1 MIISMKNVSYRRQG
15 KNLLE
20 DINWEFKEGE
30 RWAILGLNGAG
41 KSTLLRILMAEFWKS
56 SGDLTVLGV
65 EFGRGDIPSL
75 RTKIGVVGSF
85 LAERFPIDLTAEQIV
100 LTGKYKSSILYKE
113 YGQAE
118 IDEAAAMLREIRAG
132 HLIGRTY
139 ASLSQGERQ
148 LLLIARSLME
158 NPAILILD
166 EATVG
171 LDLLARERLLQHIDH
186 ICQLPTAPAIIFVT
200 HHAEEITSNFSHVLL
215 LKEGKVLTQGPKEKI
230 LTPELLG
237 DFYGN
242 QVELIELGE
251 ERIFIKPILD

>member
-118 IDEAAAMLREIRAG
+118 IDEATAMLREIRAG

>member
-171 LDLLARERLLQHIDH
+171 LDLLARERLLQHINH
-186 ICQLPTAPAIIFVT
+186 ICQLPTAPAIIYVT

>member
-1 MIISMKNVSYRRQG
+1 MIVSMKNLSYTRQG
-15 KNLLE
+15 KAILE
-20 DINWEFKEGE
+20 DLNWEFRKGE

-41 KSTLLRILMAEFWKS
+41 KSTLLRILMAEFWKT
-56 SGDLTVLGV
+56 SGDLTVLGM
-65 EFGRGDIPSL
+65 EFGKGDIPSL

-100 LTGKYKSSILYKE
+100 LTGKYKSSILYRE
-113 YGQAE
+113 YGQTELDQAIE
-118 IDEAAAMLREIRAG
+118 MLTTIKAD

-158 NPAILILD
+158 EPAILILD

-171 LDLLARERLLQHIDH
+171 LDLLARERLLHHIDH
-186 ICQLPTAPAIIFVT
+186 ICQLSTAPAIIYVT
-200 HHAEEITSNFSHVLL
+200 HHAEEITDNFTHVLL
-215 LKEGKVLTQGPKEKI
+215 LKDGKVLAQGAKQDI
-230 LTPELLG
+230 LTPELLS

-242 QVELIELGE
+242 QVELIDLGE
-251 ERIFIKPILD
+251 GRLFIKPIL

>member
-1 MIISMKNVSYRRQG
+1 MIISMKNVHYKRQG
-15 KNLLE
+15 KTILE
-20 DINWEFKEGE
+20 DINWEFRKGE

-41 KSTLLRILMAEFWKS
+41 KSTLLRILMAEFWKT

-65 EFGRGDIPSL
+65 EFGKGDIPSL

-100 LTGKYKSSILYKE
+100 LTGKYKSSILYRE

-118 IDEAAAMLREIRAG
+118 LDEAIDMLKTIKAE
-132 HLIGRTY
+132 HLIGRAY

-158 NPAILILD
+158 EPAILILD

-171 LDLLARERLLQHIDH
+171 LDLLARERLLHHIDYLY
-186 ICQLPTAPAIIFVT
+186 QLPTAPAIIYVT
-200 HHAEEITSNFSHVLL
+200 HHAEEITDNFTHVLL
-215 LKEGKVLTQGPKEKI
+215 LKDGMVLAQGPKEDI
-230 LTPELLG
+230 LTPELLS

-242 QVELIELGE
+242 QVELIDLGE
-251 ERIFIKPILD
+251 GRLFIKPIL

>member
-1 MIISMKNVSYRRQG
+1 MIISMKNVNYRRQG

-118 IDEAAAMLREIRAG
+118 IDEATAMLREIRAG

>member
-1 MIISMKNVSYRRQG
+1 MKQLSYKRQG
-15 KNLLE
+15 KTILNN
-20 DINWEFKEGE
+20 INWEFKQGE

-41 KSTLLRILMAEFWKS
+41 KSTLLRILMAEFWKT

-65 EFGRGDIPSL
+65 EFGKGDIPSL

-100 LTGKYKSSILYKE
+100 LTGKYKSSILYRE
-113 YGQAE
+113 YGQTELDQAIE
-118 IDEAAAMLREIRAG
+118 MLKTIKAD

-139 ASLSQGERQ
+139 SSLSQGERQ

-158 NPAILILD
+158 EPAILILD

-171 LDLLARERLLQHIDH
+171 LDLLARERLLHHIDY
-186 ICQLPTAPAIIFVT
+186 ICQLPTAPAIIYVT
-200 HHAEEITSNFSHVLL
+200 HHSEEITDNFTHVLL
-215 LKEGKVLTQGPKEKI
+215 LKDGMVLAQGAKQDI
-230 LTPELLG
+230 LIPELLS

-242 QVELIELGE
+242 QVEIIDLGE
-251 ERIFIKPILD
+251 GRLFIKPIL

>member
-118 IDEAAAMLREIRAG
+118 IDEATAMLREIRAG

-171 LDLLARERLLQHIDH
+171 LDLLARERLLQHINH
-186 ICQLPTAPAIIFVT
+186 ICQLPTAPAIIYVT

>member
-1 MIISMKNVSYRRQG
+1 MILSLKHVYYKRQG
-15 KNLLE
+15 KIILE
-20 DINWEFKEGE
+20 DINWEFQPGE

-41 KSTLLRILMAEFWKS
+41 KSTLLRILMAEFWKT

-65 EFGRGDIPSL
+65 EFGKGDIPSL

-100 LTGKYKSSILYKE
+100 LTGKYKSSILYRE

-118 IDEAAAMLREIRAG
+118 LDEAKAMLKSIKAS

-158 NPAILILD
+158 DPAILILD

-171 LDLLARERLLQHIDH
+171 LDLLARERLLHHIDS
-186 ICQLPTAPAIIFVT
+186 ICQLLNAPAIIYVT
-200 HHAEEITSNFSHVLL
+200 HHAEEITNNFTHVLL
-215 LKEGKVLTQGPKEKI
+215 LKEGKVLAQGPKQEI
-230 LTPELLG
+230 LTPALLS

-242 QVELIELGE
+242 QVELIELGD
-251 ERIFIKPILD
+251 ERLFIKPILN

>member
-56 SGDLTVLGV
+56 SGDLAVLGV

-118 IDEAAAMLREIRAG
+118 IDEATAMLREIRAG

>member
-41 KSTLLRILMAEFWKS
+41 KSTLLRILIAEFWKS

-100 LTGKYKSSILYKE
+100 LTGKYRSSILYKE

-118 IDEAAAMLREIRAG
+118 IDEATAMLREIRAG

>member
-1 MIISMKNVSYRRQG
+1 MIISMKNVSYRSQG

-118 IDEAAAMLREIRAG
+118 IDEATAMLREIRAG

>member
-118 IDEAAAMLREIRAG
+118 INEATAMLREIRAG

-215 LKEGKVLTQGPKEKI
+215 LKEGKVLAQGPKQDI
-230 LTPELLG
+230 LTPDLLS

-242 QVELIELGE
+242 QVELIDLGE
-251 ERIFIKPILD
+251 GRWFIKPIL

>member
-118 IDEAAAMLREIRAG
+118 INEATAMLREIRAG

>member
-1 MIISMKNVSYRRQG
+1 MILSMKQLSYKRQG
-15 KNLLE
+15 KTILNN
-20 DINWEFKEGE
+20 INWKFKQGE

-41 KSTLLRILMAEFWKS
+41 KSTLLRILMAEFWKT
-56 SGDLTVLGV
+56 SGELTVLGV
-65 EFGRGDIPSL
+65 EFGKGDIPSL

-100 LTGKYKSSILYKE
+100 LTGKYKSSILYRE

-118 IDEAAAMLREIRAG
+118 LDEAIDMLKTIKAE

-158 NPAILILD
+158 EPAILILD

-171 LDLLARERLLQHIDH
+171 LDLLARERLLHHIDH
-186 ICQLPTAPAIIFVT
+186 ICQLPTAPSIIYVT
-200 HHAEEITSNFSHVLL
+200 HHAEEITDNFTHVLL
-215 LKEGKVLTQGPKEKI
+215 LKDGKVLAQGPKEDI
-230 LTPELLG
+230 LTPELLS

-242 QVELIELGE
+242 QVELIDLGE
-251 ERIFIKPILD
+251 GRLFIKPIL

>member
-1 MIISMKNVSYRRQG
+1 MILSMKQLSYKRQG
-15 KNLLE
+15 KTILNN
-20 DINWEFKEGE
+20 INWEFRKGE

-41 KSTLLRILMAEFWKS
+41 KSTLLRILMAEFWKT

-100 LTGKYKSSILYKE
+100 LTGKYKSSILYRE

-118 IDEAAAMLREIRAG
+118 LDEAIDMLKTIKAE
-132 HLIGRTY
+132 HLIGRAY
-139 ASLSQGERQ
+139 SSLSQGERQ

-158 NPAILILD
+158 EPAILILD

-171 LDLLARERLLQHIDH
+171 LDLLARERLLHHIDH
-186 ICQLPTAPAIIFVT
+186 ICQLPTAPA
-200 HHAEEITSNFSHVLL
+200 
-215 LKEGKVLTQGPKEKI
+215 
-230 LTPELLG
+230 
-237 DFYGN
+237 
-242 QVELIELGE
+242 
-251 ERIFIKPILD
+251 

>member
-118 IDEAAAMLREIRAG
+118 IDEATAMLREIRAG

-186 ICQLPTAPAIIFVT
+186 ICQLPTAPAIIYVT

>member
-118 IDEAAAMLREIRAG
+118 IDEATAMLQEIRAG

-186 ICQLPTAPAIIFVT
+186 ICQLPTAPAIIYVT

>member
-41 KSTLLRILMAEFWKS
+41 KSTLLHILMAEFWKS

-118 IDEAAAMLREIRAG
+118 IDEATAMLREIRAG

>member
-1 MIISMKNVSYRRQG
+1 MIISMKNVSYSRQS

-186 ICQLPTAPAIIFVT
+186 ICQLPTAPAIIYVT

>member
-186 ICQLPTAPAIIFVT
+186 ICQLPTAPAIIYVT

-215 LKEGKVLTQGPKEKI
+215 LKKGKVLTQGPKEKI

>member
-1 MIISMKNVSYRRQG
+1 MKNLSYTRQG
-15 KNLLE
+15 KAILE
-20 DINWEFKEGE
+20 DLNWEFRKGE

-41 KSTLLRILMAEFWKS
+41 KSTLLRILMAEFWKT
-56 SGDLTVLGV
+56 SGDLTVLGM
-65 EFGRGDIPSL
+65 EFGKGDIPSL

-100 LTGKYKSSILYKE
+100 LTGKYKSSILYRE
-113 YGQAE
+113 YGQTELDQAIE
-118 IDEAAAMLREIRAG
+118 MLTTIKAD

-158 NPAILILD
+158 EPAILILD

-171 LDLLARERLLQHIDH
+171 LDLLARERLLHHIDH
-186 ICQLPTAPAIIFVT
+186 ICQLSTAPAIIYVT
-200 HHAEEITSNFSHVLL
+200 HHAEEITDNFTHVLL
-215 LKEGKVLTQGPKEKI
+215 LKDGKVLAQGAKQDI
-230 LTPELLG
+230 LTPELLS

-242 QVELIELGE
+242 QVELIDLGE
-251 ERIFIKPILD
+251 GRLFIKPIL

>member
-118 IDEAAAMLREIRAG
+118 INEATAMLREIRAG

-242 QVELIELGE
+242 QVELIDLGE
-251 ERIFIKPILD
+251 GRWFIKPIL

>member
-100 LTGKYKSSILYKE
+100 LTGKYRSSILYKE

-118 IDEAAAMLREIRAG
+118 IDEATAMLREIRAG

>member
-1 MIISMKNVSYRRQG
+1 MIVSMKNLSYTRQG
-15 KNLLE
+15 KTILE
-20 DINWEFKEGE
+20 DINWEFRKGE

-41 KSTLLRILMAEFWKS
+41 KSTLLRILMAEFWKT

-65 EFGRGDIPSL
+65 EFGKGDIPSL

-100 LTGKYKSSILYKE
+100 LTGKYKSSILYRE

-118 IDEAAAMLREIRAG
+118 LDEAIDMLKTIKAE

-158 NPAILILD
+158 EPAILILD

-171 LDLLARERLLQHIDH
+171 LDLLARERLLHHIEH
-186 ICQLPTAPAIIFVT
+186 ICQLSTAPAIIYVT
-200 HHAEEITSNFSHVLL
+200 HHAEEITDNFTHVLL
-215 LKEGKVLTQGPKEKI
+215 LKDGKVLAQGPKQDI
-230 LTPELLG
+230 LTPDLLS

-242 QVELIELGE
+242 QVELIDLGE
-251 ERIFIKPILD
+251 GRLFIKPIL

>member
-1 MIISMKNVSYRRQG
+1 MIISMKNVSYSRQG

-186 ICQLPTAPAIIFVT
+186 ICQLPTAPAIIYVT

>member
-118 IDEAAAMLREIRAG
+118 INEATAMLREIRAV

-186 ICQLPTAPAIIFVT
+186 ICQLPTAPAIIYVT

>member
-1 MIISMKNVSYRRQG
+1 
-15 KNLLE
+15 
-20 DINWEFKEGE
+20 
-30 RWAILGLNGAG
+30 
-41 KSTLLRILMAEFWKS
+41 
-56 SGDLTVLGV
+56 
-65 EFGRGDIPSL
+65 
-75 RTKIGVVGSF
+75 
-85 LAERFPIDLTAEQIV
+85 
-100 LTGKYKSSILYKE
+100 
-113 YGQAE
+113 
-118 IDEAAAMLREIRAG
+118 MLREIRAG

>member
-1 MIISMKNVSYRRQG
+1 MILSMKQLSYKRQG
-15 KNLLE
+15 KTILNN
-20 DINWEFKEGE
+20 INWEFKQGE

-41 KSTLLRILMAEFWKS
+41 KSTLLRILMAEFWKT

-65 EFGRGDIPSL
+65 EFGKGDIPSL

-100 LTGKYKSSILYKE
+100 LTGKYKSSILYRE
-113 YGQAE
+113 YGQTELDQAIE
-118 IDEAAAMLREIRAG
+118 MLKTIKAD

-139 ASLSQGERQ
+139 SSLSQGERQ

-158 NPAILILD
+158 EPAILILD

-171 LDLLARERLLQHIDH
+171 LDLLARERLLHHIDY
-186 ICQLPTAPAIIFVT
+186 ICQLPTAPAIIYVT
-200 HHAEEITSNFSHVLL
+200 HHSEEITDNFTHVLL
-215 LKEGKVLTQGPKEKI
+215 LKDGMVLAQGAKQDI
-230 LTPELLG
+230 LIPELLS

-242 QVELIELGE
+242 QVEIIDLGE
-251 ERIFIKPILD
+251 GRLFIKPIL